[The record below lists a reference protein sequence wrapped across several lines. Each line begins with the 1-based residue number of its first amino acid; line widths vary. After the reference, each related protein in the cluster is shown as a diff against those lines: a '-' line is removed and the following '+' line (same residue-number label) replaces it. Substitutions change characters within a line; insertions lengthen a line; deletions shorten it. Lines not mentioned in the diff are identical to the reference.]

1 MRPVTDVPL
10 AVDVGGITM
19 YGWAGTLL
27 RVNLTDRTVRSE
39 EHPPTLRHGY
49 LGGRG
54 INSRLLYDEVK
65 PGVDPLGPENK
76 LFFGT
81 SPLTGTGLVTS
92 GRIHVTARS
101 PLTGILGDS
110 NAGGHFGPELK
121 WAGYDHLIIEGAAEK
136 PVYLWI
142 DDGHVEIRDAGHL
155 WGKVVSETYAMLRDE
170 LGDPRVRIAA
180 IGPAGENLV
189 RFASLMT
196 DHGNACGKT
205 GMGTV
210 MGAKRLKAVAVRGTR
225 GFRAAD
231 PERFKAVARDW
242 TQKIRQG
249 PAYEAFS
256 RVGTLMYLSQYHAQ
270 GRSVAR
276 NVQATADIDYIH
288 RYSTESMMK
297 HMTRSVA
304 CFGCPIH
311 CKHEFKIRKGPY
323 AGEAGHGTEF
333 CIMSA
338 HGPACGNPDETAV
351 LRINNLCNEY
361 GICGDTSGI
370 TLAAAFEWYQRGI
383 ITREDTDGIP
393 LEWGNTEAQIEM
405 LMKTIRRE
413 GLGDLLA
420 DGSAAAAA
428 RIGKGAERFVSHA
441 KGGDIDAV
449 DIRTL
454 KGCALSDAVSS
465 RGGDP
470 QRGWPGVEFYP
481 MKPEKARKLFGN
493 EHAAD
498 PRSYEGKGALVNHYA
513 SICTLC
519 DALGICK
526 FSSAWFATPI
536 ALKEMGELVTAATG
550 VDFDEKRMGE
560 IAARVHNVERA
571 YLVRE
576 GITRKDD
583 TIHGRAMEEPVPSG
597 PYKGE
602 RLDRD
607 GMARMLD
614 DYYRVVGWDR
624 ETGIPTR
631 ETLERLGL
639 KDVADQLQAMGKM
652 P

>member
-1 MRPVTDVPL
+1 
-10 AVDVGGITM
+10 M

-27 RVNLTDRTVRSE
+27 RVNLTDRTIQKE
-39 EHPPTLRHGY
+39 EYPEVLRHQFI
-49 LGGRG
+49 GGRG
-54 INSRLLYDEVK
+54 VNSRLLYDEVK
-65 PGVDPLGPENK
+65 PGIDPLGPENK

-92 GRIHVTARS
+92 GRIHVTAKS

-110 NAGGHFGPELK
+110 NAGGHFGPEMK
-121 WAGYDHLIIEGAAEK
+121 WAGYDHIIFEGSADK

-142 DDGHVEIRDAGHL
+142 DDDQVEIRDAGHL
-155 WGKVVSETYAMLRDE
+155 WGKVVSETFAILWDE
-170 LGDPRVRIAA
+170 LGDPRIRIAA

-196 DHGNACGKT
+196 DYGNACGKT

-210 MGAKRLKAVAVRGTR
+210 MGSKNLKAVAVRGAK
-225 GFRAAD
+225 GFQVAD
-231 PERFKAVARDW
+231 PERFKDIARDW
-242 TQKIRQG
+242 VRKIKK
-249 PAYEAFS
+249 ASTYESFS
-256 RVGTLMYLSQYHAQ
+256 RVGTLMYLTQYDDQ

-276 NVQATADIDYIH
+276 NSQVTADIDYIGN
-288 RYSTESMMK
+288 YGAKSMMK
-297 HMTRSVA
+297 HMTRSIA

-311 CKHEFKIRKGPY
+311 CKHEFKIKKGPY
-323 AGEAGHGTEF
+323 AGEEGHGTEF

-338 HGPACGNPDETAV
+338 HGPSCGNTDEAA
-351 LRINNLCNEY
+351 LLKINNICNEY
-361 GICGDTSGI
+361 GVCGDTSGI

-383 ITREDTDGIP
+383 ITKADTDGIA
-393 LEWGNTEAQIEM
+393 LEWGNVDGQIEM

-413 GLGDLLA
+413 GLGDFLA
-420 DGSAAAAA
+420 DGSAIAAEK
-428 RIGKGAERFVSHA
+428 IGKGAEKYISHT
-441 KGGDIDAV
+441 KGGDIDQV

-465 RGGDP
+465 RGADP

-481 MKPEKARKLFGN
+481 MKPESAKKLFGN
-493 EHAAD
+493 EKAAD
-498 PRSYEGKGALVNHYA
+498 PRSYEGKGVLVDFYT
-513 SICTLC
+513 SLCTMC
-519 DALGICK
+519 DAMGICK
-526 FSSAWFATPI
+526 FSSAWFSTPI
-536 ALKEMGELVTAATG
+536 YLKHMGQMLAAATG

-560 IAARVHNVERA
+560 IAARINNIERA

-602 RLDRD
+602 RLEKK
-607 GMARMLD
+607 GMDRMLD
-614 DYYRVVGWDR
+614 DYYDVVGWDKK
-624 ETGIPTR
+624 TGAPTR
-631 ETLERLGL
+631 KTLEHLGL
-639 KDVADQLQAMGKM
+639 QDVADELAGMGRI

>member
-1 MRPVTDVPL
+1 
-10 AVDVGGITM
+10 M

-27 RVNLTDRTVRSE
+27 RVNLSDGKIQRQE
-39 EHPPTLRHGY
+39 YPEALRHQF

-54 INSRLLYDEVK
+54 VNSRLLFDEVE
-65 PGVDPLGPENK
+65 PGIDPLGPKNK

-81 SPLTGTGLVTS
+81 SPITGSGLITS
-92 GRIHVTARS
+92 GRIHVTAKS

-110 NAGGHFGPELK
+110 NAGGHFGPEMK
-121 WAGYDHLIIEGAAEK
+121 WAGYDHIIVEGAAEK

-142 DDGHVEIRDAGHL
+142 DDDHVEIRDAGHV
-155 WGKVVSETYAMLRDE
+155 WGKVVSETYAALWDE
-170 LGDPRVRIAA
+170 LGDPRIRIAA
-180 IGPAGENLV
+180 IGPGGEKLV

-196 DHGNACGKT
+196 DYGNACGKT

-210 MGAKRLKAVAVRGTR
+210 MGSKNLKAIAVRGTK
-225 GFRAAD
+225 GFHVAD
-231 PERFKAVARDW
+231 PERFKAIARDW
-242 TQKIRQG
+242 VTKIKNG
-249 PAYEAFS
+249 PAYEGFS
-256 RVGTLMYLSQYHAQ
+256 KVGTLSYLTAYHSQ

-276 NVQATADIDYIH
+276 NAQVTADIDYIDN
-288 RYSTESMMK
+288 YSAKSMMK

-311 CKHEFKIRKGPY
+311 CKHEFKIKKGPY
-323 AGEAGHGTEF
+323 AGEHGHGTEF
-333 CIMSA
+333 CMMSA
-338 HGPACGNPDETAV
+338 HGPACGNPDEAAV
-351 LRINNLCNEY
+351 LKINNICNEY

-370 TLAAAFEWYQRGI
+370 TLAAAFEWYERGI
-383 ITREDTDGIP
+383 ITKEDTDGIP
-393 LEWGNTEAQIEM
+393 LEWGNSEAQIEM

-420 DGSAAAAA
+420 DGCAMAAEK
-428 RIGKGAERFVSHA
+428 IGKGAEKYINHT

-481 MKPEKARKLFGN
+481 IRPEKSKKMFGT
-493 EHAAD
+493 EHATD
-498 PRSYEGKGALVNHYA
+498 PRSYEGKGVLVDYY
-513 SICTLC
+513 SSLCTMC

-526 FSSAWFATPI
+526 FSAGWFATPI
-536 ALKEMGELVTAATG
+536 YLKEMGELATAATG
-550 VDFDEKRMGE
+550 VDFNEKKVRE
-560 IAARVHNVERA
+560 VVARINNVERA

-583 TIHGRAMEEPVPSG
+583 TLHGRAVEEPVPSG

-602 RLDRD
+602 RLTQE
-607 GMARMLD
+607 GMDKMLD
-614 DYYRVVGWDR
+614 DYYSVVGWDR
-624 ETGIPTR
+624 KTGAPTR
-631 ETLERLGL
+631 KTLEDLGL
-639 KDVADQLQAMGKM
+639 QDVADELARMGKI

>member
-1 MRPVTDVPL
+1 
-10 AVDVGGITM
+10 M

-27 RVNLTDRTVRSE
+27 RVNLTDRIIQKE
-39 EHPPTLRHGY
+39 EYPEALRHQ
-49 LGGRG
+49 LIGGRG
-54 INSRLLYDEVK
+54 VNSRLLYDEVK
-65 PGVDPLGPENK
+65 PGIDPLGPENK

-81 SPLTGTGLVTS
+81 SPLTGTGLVPS
-92 GRIHVTARS
+92 GRIHVTAKS

-110 NAGGHFGPELK
+110 NAGGHFGPEMK
-121 WAGYDHLIIEGAAEK
+121 WAGYDHIIFEGAADK

-142 DDGHVEIRDAGHL
+142 DDDQVEIRDAGHL
-155 WGKVVSETYAMLRDE
+155 WGKVVSETYAILWEE
-170 LGDPRVRIAA
+170 LGDPRIRIAA

-196 DHGNACGKT
+196 DYGNACGKT

-210 MGAKRLKAVAVRGTR
+210 MGSKNLKAVAVRGTK
-225 GFRAAD
+225 GFQVAD
-231 PERFKAVARDW
+231 PEAFKAIARDW
-242 TQKIRQG
+242 VRKIKKASTYG
-249 PAYEAFS
+249 NFS
-256 RVGTLMYLSQYHAQ
+256 KFGTLMYLTQYDDQ

-276 NVQATADIDYIH
+276 NSQVTADIDYIDN
-288 RYSTESMMK
+288 YGAKSMMK

-311 CKHEFKIRKGPY
+311 CKHEFKIKKGPFT
-323 AGEAGHGTEF
+323 GEEGHGTEF

-338 HGPACGNPDETAV
+338 HGPSCGNTDEAA
-351 LRINNLCNEY
+351 LLKINNICNEY
-361 GICGDTSGI
+361 GVCGDTSGI

-383 ITREDTDGIP
+383 ITKEDTDGVA
-393 LEWGNTEAQIEM
+393 LEWGNVDGQIEM

-413 GLGDLLA
+413 GFGDLLA
-420 DGSAAAAA
+420 DGSAIAAEK
-428 RIGKGAERFVSHA
+428 IGKGAEKYISHT
-441 KGGDIDAV
+441 KGGDIDQV

-465 RGGDP
+465 RGADP

-481 MKPEKARKLFGN
+481 MKPETAKKLFGN
-493 EHAAD
+493 ENAAD
-498 PRSYEGKGALVNHYA
+498 PRSYEGKGVLVDFYT
-513 SICTLC
+513 SLCTMC
-519 DALGICK
+519 DAIGICK
-526 FSSAWFATPI
+526 FSSAWFSTPI
-536 ALKEMGELVTAATG
+536 YLKHMGQLVGAATG

-560 IAARVHNVERA
+560 IAARINNVERA

-602 RLDRD
+602 RLEKEGLD
-607 GMARMLD
+607 RMLD
-614 DYYRVVGWDR
+614 DYYSVVGWDR
-624 ETGIPTR
+624 KTGAPTR
-631 ETLERLGL
+631 KTLEHLGL
-639 KDVADQLQAMGKM
+639 QDVADELASMGKI